1 MVDALKS
8 IADQCDGV
16 RCDKAMLVLPDIV
29 QRTWGERARPADG
42 SPPVDASFWAE
53 AITAVRQGHPEFVFV
68 AEAYWDLEWRLQQE
82 GFDYTYDKRL
92 YDRLREQDA
101 GAVLGHLGADAQ
113 YQRRSMRFL
122 ENHDEPRAAAA
133 FPPEVHP
140 AAAVLALLLPGLRLV
155 HDGQTTGR
163 RLRTSNHLR
172 RRAPEPIDRE
182 LEAFYRRLLACMQR
196 PEVRD
201 GQWQLLR
208 AQAAWD
214 GNPTSGQFIAYQWQG
229 PEGRL
234 LVAVNYGPRRGQCY
248 LPLPDEASGESVTLR
263 DLIHPRVT
271 YERAGADLAQ
281 EGLYLDVPAWH
292 AHVFEVTGA

>member
-1 MVDALKS
+1 
-8 IADQCDGV
+8 
-16 RCDKAMLVLPDIV
+16 
-29 QRTWGERARPADG
+29 
-42 SPPVDASFWAE
+42 
-53 AITAVRQGHPEFVFV
+53 
-68 AEAYWDLEWRLQQE
+68 
-82 GFDYTYDKRL
+82 
-92 YDRLREQDA
+92 
-101 GAVLGHLGADAQ
+101 
-113 YQRRSMRFL
+113 
-122 ENHDEPRAAAA
+122 
-133 FPPEVHP
+133 VHP

-182 LEAFYRRLLACMQR
+182 LETFYRRLLVCMQR

-214 GNPTSGQFIAYQWQG
+214 GNQTCGQFIAYQWQG

-234 LVAVNYGPRRGQCY
+234 LIAVNYGPRRGQCY
-248 LPLPDEASGESVTLR
+248 LPLPDLASGGSVTLR

-271 YERAGADLAQ
+271 YERAGPDLAQ

-292 AHVFEVTGA
+292 AHVFEVTGTCQTRT